1 MSLAHVCR
9 SAYAR
14 TTLLALVCALSDSS
28 SGSASAMFTAPPP
41 TAPGDSGG
49 TSVSPWIPVNDQP
62 AGSNGDGCGDWLW
75 FPYRVSMTTP
85 AVSATAVPFT
95 PSMPGTGT
103 RRLELSRDRMSL
115 VGSYQLENLWVGPM
129 CVNCGTTDDAPTVT
143 GSAERPGL
151 LYWFPSISPTGGA
164 LLGQPTR
171 LRIVS
176 RAMLKGRID
185 LDYGIVLAGE
195 TSRLAIG
202 GFQVSVRT
210 VGDPIHQKIDE
221 AVAQS
226 PALAKVNPNAVHA
239 SSAQQSS
246 LGLGVTIGADNG
258 GSGEVSWTAGGS
270 QAWIELNE
278 SMKCVEFACVTPAG
292 ASEWY
297 FAQEADM
304 LIDAALIYGR
314 HAKVDVTCEFQDF
327 HFETMGC
334 PSCTGLSETR
344 PGPQTTGG
352 QQ

>member
-1 MSLAHVCR
+1 MQVSTYCPRPSLCSLRALPFVLLLGATSQPSLA
-9 SAYAR
+9 AAI
-14 TTLLALVCALSDSS
+14 
-28 SGSASAMFTAPPP
+28 APPP
-41 TAPGDSGG
+41 TTPEDSGG

-115 VGSYQLENLWVGPM
+115 VGSYQLENLWAGPI
-129 CVNCGTTDDAPTVT
+129 CVNCGTTDDAPEAT
-143 GSAERPGL
+143 GAAERPGV
-151 LYWFPSISPTGGA
+151 LYWFPSISPTAGV
-164 LLGQPTR
+164 LPGQPTR

-176 RAMLKGRID
+176 RAKLHGRID
-185 LDYGIVLAGE
+185 LDYGLVLAGE

-210 VGDPIHQKIDE
+210 VGDSIHPKID
-221 AVAQS
+221 AGVAQS
-226 PALAKVNPNAVHA
+226 WALAKVNPNAVHA

-314 HAKVDVTCEFQDF
+314 HARVDVACEFQDF
-327 HFETMGC
+327 RFETMGC
-334 PSCTGLSETR
+334 PSCISLSETM